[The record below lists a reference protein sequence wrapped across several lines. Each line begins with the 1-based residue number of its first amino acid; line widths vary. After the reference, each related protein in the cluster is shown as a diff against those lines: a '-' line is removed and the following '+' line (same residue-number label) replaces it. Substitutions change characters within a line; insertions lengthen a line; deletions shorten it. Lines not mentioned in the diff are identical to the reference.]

1 MKKYHVTL
9 KYPNVRVTVEAE
21 NLDEAIELAVEKA
34 DDDFLR
40 ASDWL
45 DAGVTQR
52 RHRVATPR

>member
-21 NLDEAIELAVEKA
+21 KLDEAIELAVEKA

-45 DAGVTQR
+45 DAGVNTEEIE
-52 RHRVATPR
+52 

>member
-45 DAGVTQR
+45 DAGVNTEENK
-52 RHRVATPR
+52 